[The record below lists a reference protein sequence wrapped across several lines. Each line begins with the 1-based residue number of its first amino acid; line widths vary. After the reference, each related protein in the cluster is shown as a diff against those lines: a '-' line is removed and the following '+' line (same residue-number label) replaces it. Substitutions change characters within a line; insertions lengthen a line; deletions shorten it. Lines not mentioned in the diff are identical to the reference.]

1 MYFKNMPFQFFHCK
15 ISHLIHCVTCHFFVF
30 VCKTHLQ
37 FLSESDFYNS
47 FFFSVNLIDWISIL
61 TVLFFKAVIKSLTC
75 AGILLNREE
84 EIISWKDTVFMY
96 VYVCSLPCFG
106 TAHCHIEA
114 IWSFTFPLW
123 EAENIWIE
131 LLKNVWYQIMTQGTH
146 DYHVIKQ
153 SIIKYIKSI
162 TILLITNNKMTKCY
176 IKLYSLGN
184 VVTVSKV
191 SSPPML
197 SIKLNT
203 DT

>member
-1 MYFKNMPFQFFHCK
+1 
-15 ISHLIHCVTCHFFVF
+15 
-30 VCKTHLQ
+30 
-37 FLSESDFYNS
+37 
-47 FFFSVNLIDWISIL
+47 
-61 TVLFFKAVIKSLTC
+61 
-75 AGILLNREE
+75 
-84 EIISWKDTVFMY
+84 
-96 VYVCSLPCFG
+96 
-106 TAHCHIEA
+106 
-114 IWSFTFPLW
+114 
-123 EAENIWIE
+123 
-131 LLKNVWYQIMTQGTH
+131 MTQGTH